1 MDPGATQAP
10 TMSPMPG
17 MTALTRDPAMG
28 DATRILVIDDDP
40 KIRTVVR
47 RGLAYEG
54 YRVVEAASGEEGLE
68 KAREHLP
75 DLVVL
80 DIMLP
85 GIDGL
90 EVCRRL
96 RATGDELGILMLTAR
111 DEVRDRVEGL
121 ETGADDYLVK
131 PFSFEELLARVH
143 ALLRRRATPSGEILR
158 YADLE
163 FDVDAREARR
173 DGRTIEL
180 TTTEYNLLILFM
192 RHPKKVLTRDV
203 IMEHVWSYDF
213 EGESNVLEVYVRY
226 LRNKLEADGEPR
238 LIHTVRGAGYVL
250 KE

>member
-1 MDPGATQAP
+1 MA
-10 TMSPMPG
+10 
-17 MTALTRDPAMG
+17 
-28 DATRILVIDDDP
+28 DATRILVVDDDP

-54 YRVVEAASGEEGLE
+54 YRVIEAASGEEGLE

-75 DLVVL
+75 QLVVL
-80 DIMLP
+80 DVMMP
-85 GIDGL
+85 GLDGL
-90 EVCRRL
+90 EVTRRL
-96 RATGDELGILMLTAR
+96 RAAGDEVAILMLTAR

-143 ALLRRRATPSGEILR
+143 ALLRRRSAPAGEVLR
-158 YADLE
+158 FADLE

-173 DGRTIEL
+173 GERRIEL
-180 TTTEYNLLILFM
+180 TTTEYNLLLLLM
-192 RHPKKVLTRDV
+192 RHPRKVLTREV
-203 IMEHVWSYDF
+203 IMDHVWAYDF

-226 LRNKLEADGEPR
+226 LRNKLEADQDPR

>member
-1 MDPGATQAP
+1 
-10 TMSPMPG
+10 MSEP
-17 MTALTRDPAMG
+17 L
-28 DATRILVIDDDP
+28 RILVVDDDAR
-40 KIRTVVR
+40 IRTVVR

-54 YRVVEAASGEEGLE
+54 FRVVEAGSGEEGLA

-80 DIMLP
+80 DVMMP

-90 EVCRRL
+90 EVTRRL
-96 RATGDELGILMLTAR
+96 RSSGDEIAILMLTAR

-121 ETGADDYLVK
+121 EIGADDYLVK

-143 ALLRRRATPSGEILR
+143 ALLRRRVSPSGEVLR
-158 YADLE
+158 FADLE
-163 FDVDAREARR
+163 LDVDARQARR
-173 DGRTIEL
+173 ADRAIEL
-180 TTTEYNLLILFM
+180 TTTEFNLLLLFL
-192 RHPKKVLTRDV
+192 RHPRKVLTRDV
-203 IMEHVWSYDF
+203 IMEHVWAYDF

-226 LRNKLEADGEPR
+226 LRSKLEANGELR

>member
-1 MDPGATQAP
+1 
-10 TMSPMPG
+10 MSEP
-17 MTALTRDPAMG
+17 
-28 DATRILVIDDDP
+28 TRILVVDDDP

-54 YRVVEAASGEEGLE
+54 YRVVEAGSGEEGLV

-75 DLVVL
+75 DLVIL
-80 DIMLP
+80 DLMMP

-90 EVCRRL
+90 EVTRRL
-96 RATGDELGILMLTAR
+96 RASGDEIAILILTAR
-111 DEVRDRVEGL
+111 DEVKDRVEGL

-143 ALLRRRATPSGEILR
+143 ALLRRRAAPSGEILR
-158 YADLE
+158 FADLE
-163 FDVDAREARR
+163 LDVDAREARR
-173 DGRTIEL
+173 AGRTIEL
-180 TTTEYNLLILFM
+180 TTTEYNLLLLFM
-192 RHPKKVLTRDV
+192 RHPRKVLTRDV

-226 LRNKLEADGEPR
+226 LRSKLELNDER
-238 LIHTVRGAGYVL
+238 RVIHTVRGAGYVL

>member
-1 MDPGATQAP
+1 
-10 TMSPMPG
+10 MSEP
-17 MTALTRDPAMG
+17 
-28 DATRILVIDDDP
+28 TRILVIDDDA

-68 KAREHLP
+68 KAREHLS

-80 DIMLP
+80 DIMMP

-90 EVCRRL
+90 EVTRRL
-96 RATGDELGILMLTAR
+96 RSAGDEVAILMLTAR
-111 DEVRDRVEGL
+111 DEVKDRVEGL

-143 ALLRRRATPSGEILR
+143 ALLRRRATPSGEMLR
-158 YADLE
+158 FADLE
-163 FDVDAREARR
+163 LDVDAREARR
-173 DGRTIEL
+173 GGRTIEL
-180 TTTEYNLLILFM
+180 TTTEFSLLLLFL
-192 RHPKKVLTRDV
+192 RHPRKVLTRGV

-226 LRNKLEADGEPR
+226 LRNKLEATGEPR
-238 LIHTVRGAGYVL
+238 LIHTIRGAGYVL